1 MAATNNFSDT
11 QYAIQNDAE
20 RFAWAAYFIFIILSS
35 SVGDTLILI
44 ATFIKNAFKI
54 NSFIVKIIQHIAIV
68 DLGVTLF
75 DALPTLI
82 SLLANSWILGYNFCY
97 IKVYIAYHLFP
108 TGMFMIALLTTSKY
122 LLLRYPL
129 RASNFSK
136 NRGHQICIATW
147 IFCFTLP
154 AIMFALDKDD
164 VFFDYRPYNCGYKFK
179 NEKWNYLMPILAV
192 IFTFAPNIIII
203 STTIPTLKYLARA
216 RKAAR
221 RVQGSIPW
229 KGAVTVAIT
238 AVVFTL
244 SNIPFVSYV
253 IAETFMPPDNILSR
267 RWFYFELFRFVTSLL
282 FVNTVANFYIYLA
295 TMKSFRRFLKFA
307 ATTSAPPVSLE
318 TFQSTVFLT
327 GTY

>member
-1 MAATNNFSDT
+1 MATTNNFSDT
-11 QYAIQNDAE
+11 EYAIQNEAE

-35 SVGDTLILI
+35 SVGDTLIII
-44 ATFIKNAFKI
+44 ATFNKNAFKM
-54 NSFIVKIIQHIAIV
+54 NSFIVTIIQHVAIV

-82 SLLANSWILGYNFCY
+82 SLWANSWILGYNLCS
-97 IKVYIAYHLFP
+97 ITVYIAYYLIP
-108 TGMFMIALLTTSKY
+108 TGMYMIAILTTTKF

-129 RASNFSK
+129 RASSFSK
-136 NRGHQICIATW
+136 NRGHQICIAAW
-147 IFCFTLP
+147 VFCFTLP

-164 VFFDYRPYNCGYKFK
+164 VCFDYRSYNCGYKFK
-179 NEKWNYLMPILAV
+179 NEKWNYLMPINAA
-192 IFTFAPNIIII
+192 ISTFAPNIIII

-221 RVQGSIPW
+221 RVQGSIPR

-244 SNIPFVSYV
+244 SNLPFVGHK
-253 IAETFMPPDNILSR
+253 IAETFMSSDNILSM
-267 RWFYFELFRFVTSLL
+267 RWFYIELYRFVTSLL
-282 FVNTVANFYIYLA
+282 FVNTVANFYIYFA

-307 ATTSAPPVSLE
+307 AQTSAPSLSLKTSSVSP
-318 TFQSTVFLT
+318 T